1 MTDDRRPIPCF
12 PHKVGLL
19 NTLIAT
25 DTIHRCYLV
34 RIGSMGNIG
43 RFLSDEG
50 LSLQRTASVLCRS
63 ARGLEHGTVLA
74 ESPLPQRFLELLC
87 SGEQLGGGDEH
98 ELATAERSPVQ
109 TAAELVDGRLLRMF
123 TPEDHLLWQ
132 QLSRFGAEAHD
143 ECRGWLEDQGIAS
156 MLLDVEPLMDGKTLI
171 FHFLS
176 AAPAEAQTYLDQL
189 VQIYERR
196 VRKSKFAQLLDEGC
210 GPGCGTSAKSGG
222 CGTSGGCAVCS
233 IAKQCKTT

>member
-1 MTDDRRPIPCF
+1 M
-12 PHKVGLL
+12 L

-50 LSLQRTASVLCRS
+50 LSLQRNAKVLCRS

-74 ESPLPQRFLELLC
+74 ESPLPRQFLQLL
-87 SGEQLGGGDEH
+87 SDGEQVCDGDVPEPAAV
-98 ELATAERSPVQ
+98 EPAQVR
-109 TAAELVDGRLLRMF
+109 TAAELVDGRVLRTF
-123 TPEDHLLWQ
+123 TPEDHVLWQ
-132 QLSRFGAEAHD
+132 QLSRFGEEAHD
-143 ECRGWLEDQGIAS
+143 ECRRWLEDQGIAAA
-156 MLLDVEPLMDGKTLI
+156 LLDVEPLMDGKTLI

-176 AAPAEAQTYLDQL
+176 EAPPEAQPYLDQL